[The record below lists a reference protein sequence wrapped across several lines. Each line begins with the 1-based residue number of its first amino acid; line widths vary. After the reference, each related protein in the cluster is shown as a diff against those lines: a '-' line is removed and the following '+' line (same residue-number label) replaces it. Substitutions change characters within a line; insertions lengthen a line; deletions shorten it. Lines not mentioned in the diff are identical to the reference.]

1 MKWLAPL
8 RVAMLCTAIST
19 IILMAAQFH
28 VYNADRPWPYRA
40 MLVLNRLALADRS
53 VERDVLSARAGLFK
67 NYDSVTNNTLLASA
81 AADELVTLTR
91 GQGELSARTQALAD
105 RIRARE
111 DVVEQFKTDNALVQN
126 ALTRFAETSETLR
139 SGDSRVERLAI
150 ELMRLTLHTGDGVPE
165 TTRQRL
171 RMLVSGPG
179 EMSRPERSEFAD
191 QARLLVEVLPEVD
204 RLLVQ
209 LKALNTDGKIGA
221 VRRRVAVLQDRDATR
236 RRYQLIALAVSS
248 TLTLL
253 IAMTFILLLRVRARS
268 AIHQAENER
277 LSATVASILLDPM
290 TLSLQERIIRSL
302 QELASHAGADRG
314 FLVIGDPIERTFE
327 WPGGGN
333 ARPGWSILLEK
344 LDQSLWRDDLIER
357 IDSIPGI
364 GGAHVDNPRACAMLL
379 RTTEPTPAILG
390 FRRNDGPFELRP
402 YVVAGLRVAV
412 AAILQAV
419 ERERLE
425 GDRIRLER
433 TLARSRRMETVGA
446 MASGIAH
453 NFNNI
458 MGAIAGF
465 SELALTRTRPGSAV
479 RRNLEEIESAVN
491 RAQQLA
497 EQILGFGR
505 RAHEQDV
512 IAVADLVG
520 EAVRLLRASLP
531 DGFTVQVQEP
541 IPQALIE
548 GSVAQLQQVLLNI
561 GTNAAHAMPTGGTV
575 DICVE
580 LHAFDHSLPTSHGS
594 LEQGHYVL
602 ISIADEGVGMTAD
615 QVEQIFQPFYTT
627 RPSGTGLG
635 LSTAW
640 EVVQDRQGTIDVVS
654 EPGGGSRFMV
664 WLPVLRLDRIELT
677 PALLPSLQG
686 GGERVLLMADDATL
700 PLLEEQL
707 AILGYEPLGSA
718 DRTDAATIV
727 DVCRRG
733 SVDAV
738 LLVQPE
744 PAVVA
749 ALHAAFADSTRAL
762 PVLVSGVADPL
773 PGDFRPLAW
782 PLREGELAATL
793 KLALHTMPA
802 SQPSRVTLPL

>member
-8 RVAMLCTAIST
+8 RVAMICTAIAT
-19 IILMAAQFH
+19 AILMVAQLLT
-28 VYNADRPWPYRA
+28 YNADRPWPDRA
-40 MLVLNRLALADRS
+40 MQALDRLALADRS
-53 VERDVLSARAGLFK
+53 VERDVLSARAGLFR
-67 NYDSVTNNTLLASA
+67 NYDSVTNNALLASTA
-81 AADELVTLTR
+81 VDELRALTR
-91 GQGELSARTQALAD
+91 EQGDLARKTQALGD
-105 RIRARE
+105 RIHARE
-111 DVVEQFKTDNALVQN
+111 EVVEQFKTDNALVQN
-126 ALTRFAETSETLR
+126 ALARFAETSESLR

-165 TTRQRL
+165 ATRQRL
-171 RMLVSGPG
+171 RLLVPGPG
-179 EMSRPERSEFAD
+179 EMSRPEKSEFAD
-191 QARLLVEVLPEVD
+191 QARLLVDLLPEVD

-209 LKALNTDGKIGA
+209 LKSLNSDGLIES
-221 VRRRVAVLQDRDATR
+221 VRRGIAVQQDLDAAR
-236 RRYQLIALAVSS
+236 RLYQLIALAVTSA
-248 TLTLL
+248 LTLL
-253 IAMTFILLLRVRARS
+253 IATAFILLMRVRARS

-277 LSATVASILLDPM
+277 LSATVARILLDPM

-302 QELASHAGADRG
+302 QELASHAGANRG
-314 FLVIGDPIERTFE
+314 FLVIGDPIERTYE

-333 ARPGWSILLEK
+333 ARPGWSILLET
-344 LDQSLWRDDLIER
+344 LDQDLWRDDLIER
-357 IDSIPGI
+357 IDAIPNI
-364 GGAHVDNPRACAMLL
+364 GGNHVDDPRACAMLL

-402 YVVAGLRVAV
+402 YVVAGLRVAL

-433 TLARSRRMETVGA
+433 TLARARRMETVGA

-497 EQILGFGR
+497 EQVLGFGR

-512 IAVADLVG
+512 IAIADLVG
-520 EAVRLLRASLP
+520 EAVRLLRATLP
-531 DGFTVQVQEP
+531 EGFTVTVREP
-541 IPQALIE
+541 IPKALIE
-548 GSVAQLQQVLLNI
+548 GSEAQLQQVLLNI
-561 GTNAAHAMPTGGTV
+561 GTNAAHAMPNGGRIDV
-575 DICVE
+575 CVE
-580 LHAFDHSLPTSHGS
+580 LHAFDHALPMSHGS
-594 LEQGHYVL
+594 LEPGHYVL
-602 ISIADEGVGMTAD
+602 ISIADQGIGMSAD

-640 EVVQDRQGTIDVVS
+640 EVVQDRQGTIDVES
-654 EPGGGSRFMV
+654 EPGAGSRFMV

-677 PALLPSLQG
+677 PAIFASLQG
-686 GGERVLLMADDATL
+686 RGERVALVAAYASR

-707 AILGYEPLGSA
+707 AILGYEPLGPA
-718 DRTDAATIV
+718 NATDAATII
-727 DVCRRG
+727 
-733 SVDAV
+733 DACLRASADAL

-744 PAVVA
+744 PSLVA
-749 ALHAAFADSTRAL
+749 ALAHASAAQAL
-762 PVLVSGVADPL
+762 AIPVLISGAADASAD
-773 PGDFRPLAW
+773 DFRQITW
-782 PLREGELAATL
+782 PLREGELAAAL
-793 KLALHTMPA
+793 KLALHGSAEPA
-802 SQPSRVTLPL
+802 SHPA